1 MPYPG
6 STRVPVASSDDTGVV
21 IDAIL
26 RGGEKYYGKTV
37 TVVGDLM
44 PEDDRLKTWAKG
56 ICCYLYCSFSYLA
69 NSYSLGGKGCL

>member
-1 MPYPG
+1 MPYPS
-6 STRVPVASSDDTGVV
+6 STRVQVASSDDTGVV

-26 RGGEKYYGKTV
+26 RGEEKYYGKTV

-44 PEDDRLKTWAKG
+44 PEGDRLRIWAES

-69 NSYSLGGKGCL
+69 NSNSLGSKGCL